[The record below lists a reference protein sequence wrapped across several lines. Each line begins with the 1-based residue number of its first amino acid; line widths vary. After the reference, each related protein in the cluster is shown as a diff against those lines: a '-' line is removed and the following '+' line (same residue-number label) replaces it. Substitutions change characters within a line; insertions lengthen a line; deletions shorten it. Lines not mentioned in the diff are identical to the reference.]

1 MLLDKKSLILSG
13 GGARG
18 AYQVG
23 VIKAIGEII
32 KELKIKNPFDYLSG
46 VSAGAINASF
56 LASEAHDFFEGT
68 LKLENLWA
76 NLNSQSV
83 FKTDVISIGKIGL
96 SWMGE
101 LSLGGA
107 MNPVEGRSLLNTEPL
122 YQLLKKN
129 LNLSAIRKNI
139 EEGHLKALCIS
150 ALDYHT
156 SETVTFVQGDADLPN
171 WKKIRRRSEKTM
183 IEAQHVLA
191 SSSIPFLFPSTQV
204 GERHFGDGC
213 VRNLAPLGPSI
224 YMGANQLLVIGV
236 RMAGELSTEDLKFPL
251 KTPSISKVVNVI
263 LNTILLDG
271 IENDV
276 ERLNRINE
284 FLRRVPKQHQQNLNF
299 RPVNALL
306 ISPSRD
312 IGKIA
317 EQMSSKL
324 PRVIRYLLKGLGP
337 LEEASELISYL
348 LFEKDFLEALI
359 EMGYEDGLDQ
369 KEAVTRFLLE
379 SQPQSLDWEGF

>member
-1 MLLDKKSLILSG
+1 MKSLVLSG

-23 VIKAIGEII
+23 VIQALGEII
-32 KELKIKNPFDYLSG
+32 QEQKLQNPFQYLSG

-56 LASEAHDFFEGT
+56 MAAECHQFTEGSH
-68 LKLENLWA
+68 KLVKLWS

-122 YQLLKKN
+122 FHLIQKN
-129 LNLSAIRKNI
+129 LNLTQIRQNI
-139 EEGHLKALCIS
+139 NEGHLKALAIS
-150 ALDYHT
+150 ALDFHT
-156 SETVTFVQGDADLPN
+156 SETVTFVQGDPDLPN

-224 YMGANQLLVIGV
+224 YMGARHLLVVGV
-236 RMAGELSTEDLKFPL
+236 RMQGELSQEDLHFPL
-251 KTPSISKVVNVI
+251 KTPSIAKVVNVI

-271 IENDV
+271 IETDV
-276 ERLNRINE
+276 ERLQRINE
-284 FLRRVPKQHQQNLNF
+284 FLRRVPPQHQQNLNF
-299 RPVNALL
+299 RPVNALM
-306 ISPSRD
+306 ISPTRD

-317 EQMSSKL
+317 GQLSSKL

-348 LFEKDFLEALI
+348 LFEKEFLTSLI
-359 EMGYEDGLDQ
+359 EMGYEDGLAM
-369 KEAVTRFLLE
+369 KEKIVRFLLE